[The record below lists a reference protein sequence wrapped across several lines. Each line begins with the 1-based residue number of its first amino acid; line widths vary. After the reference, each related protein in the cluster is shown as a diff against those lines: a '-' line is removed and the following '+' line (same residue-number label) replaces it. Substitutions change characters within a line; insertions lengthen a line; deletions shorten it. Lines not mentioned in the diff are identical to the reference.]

1 MIMIKYVHSA
11 LVFHI
16 SYLNF
21 HRLKKVMKSPTAASE
36 FRCLL
41 CFKCFCRKGGFQKK
55 KKKEVNQ
62 NERFVFLEVKVC

>member
-1 MIMIKYVHSA
+1 
-11 LVFHI
+11 
-16 SYLNF
+16 
-21 HRLKKVMKSPTAASE
+21 MKSPTAASE

-41 CFKCFCRKGGFQKK
+41 CFECFCRKGGFQ